1 MPAEQKSELAFLPLQ
16 AARSERPG
24 VPALTELQ
32 QEEARP
38 VPSGDKAVEAKAR
51 FSCQNGYS
59 AITDFPGE
67 MIIKLKRY
75 V

>member
-1 MPAEQKSELAFLPLQ
+1 M
-16 AARSERPG
+16 
-24 VPALTELQ
+24 Q

-67 MIIKLKRY
+67 MIIKVKRY